1 MLEKSRLAYL
11 RPHQHSFNIFHLMAE
26 GLPAEESSALYL
38 NNVLAH
44 RHVGL
49 LAATGE
55 LVL

>member
-1 MLEKSRLAYL
+1 MLEKSRLTYL

-26 GLPAEESSALYL
+26 GLPAEESSTLYL

-49 LAATGE
+49 LAVTGE